1 MLMGRF
7 LLLIIFPLLLNAAY
21 VKHFKWPKD
30 ESFLVFLENHLLP
43 KSIYYEMDSED
54 QKLAEEIRAGFSC
67 QMLLNDN
74 DTIEQ
79 ILIPIGEELQL
90 HVKRDENGNY
100 SVEPTPI
107 IYEIRHEAFAL
118 EIENNPSVDIKNATG
133 SYRIASVFSNVF
145 KKSIDFT
152 ALQKGD
158 QLVMVYDQKYRFGK
172 PFSMPILQVAMMEIR
187 NKFHYMYLGPDEN
200 YYNEKGSQVDS
211 FLLGQPVPGARVSS
225 KFTKRRFH
233 PILKRWRAH
242 LGIDYAARSGTPIRS
257 AGNGRIISTGY
268 SRGYGNVTKIRHS
281 DGYMTLYAHQKSF
294 RRGFKRGKKVK
305 KGQVIGYVGSTG
317 MSTGPHLHF
326 GLYKNDRAIN
336 PAGVIKVTT
345 KKLRGEKRKEF
356 LRIKEE
362 MNALVAMHLENA
374 TKTKPFIDF
383 DNYYY
388 INDPQSYQTITLSK
402 AKDTNETL

>member
-21 VKHFKWPKD
+21 VKYFKWPKD
-30 ESFLVFLENHLLP
+30 ESFLVFLENQLLP
-43 KSIYYEMDSED
+43 QSIYYEMDSED

-67 QMLLNDN
+67 QMLLDDN

-79 ILIPIGEELQL
+79 ILVPISEELQL

-100 SVEPTPI
+100 RVEPTPI
-107 IYEIRHEAFAL
+107 VYTVKNEAFAL

-133 SYRIASVFSNVF
+133 SYRVASTFSNAF
-145 KKSIDFT
+145 KKSLDFT

-172 PFSMPILQVAMMEIR
+172 PFSMPTLQVAMIEIR
-187 NKFHYMYLGPDEN
+187 NKFYYMYLGPDEN

-211 FLLGQPVPGARVSS
+211 FLLGQPVPGARISS

-257 AGNGRIISTGY
+257 AGNGKIISAGY

-281 DGYMTLYAHQKSF
+281 GGYVTLYAHQKSF

-326 GLYKNDRAIN
+326 GLYKHGRAIN

-345 KKLRGEKRKEF
+345 KKLRGKKRKEF

-362 MNALVAMHLENA
+362 MNALVGMHLENG
-374 TKTKPFIDF
+374 TKPEPFNDF

-388 INDPQSYQTITLSK
+388 IDDPRSHQPITLSK

>member
-1 MLMGRF
+1 MGRF

-21 VKHFKWPKD
+21 VKYFKWPKD
-30 ESFLVFLENHLLP
+30 ESFLVFLENQLLP
-43 KSIYYEMDSED
+43 QSIYYEMDSED

-67 QMLLNDN
+67 QMLLDDN

-79 ILIPIGEELQL
+79 ILVPISEELQL

-100 SVEPTPI
+100 RVEPTPI
-107 IYEIRHEAFAL
+107 VYTVKNEAFAL

-133 SYRIASVFSNVF
+133 SYRVASTFSNAF
-145 KKSIDFT
+145 KKSLDFT

-172 PFSMPILQVAMMEIR
+172 PFSMPTLQVAMIEIR
-187 NKFHYMYLGPDEN
+187 NKFYYMYLGPDEN

-211 FLLGQPVPGARVSS
+211 FLLGQPVPGARISS

-257 AGNGRIISTGY
+257 AGNGKIISAGY

-281 DGYMTLYAHQKSF
+281 GGYVTLYAHQKSF

-326 GLYKNDRAIN
+326 GLYKHGRAIN

-345 KKLRGEKRKEF
+345 KKLRGKKRKEF

-362 MNALVAMHLENA
+362 MNALVGMHLENG
-374 TKTKPFIDF
+374 TKPEPFNDF

-388 INDPQSYQTITLSK
+388 IDDPRSHQPITLSK